1 MVDSNYYV
9 ENPANK
15 PMHYGEKPLVG
26 VIDFPDIPNRR
37 PYNYFETQAMY
48 DNFTRDMQVKVQHAN
63 PDKFKKGIPKI
74 IKIALGALLAA
85 PLVILG
91 AKGIR
96 KIISLLKH

>member
-37 PYNYFETQAMY
+37 PYNYFETQAM
-48 DNFTRDMQVKVQHAN
+48 
-63 PDKFKKGIPKI
+63 
-74 IKIALGALLAA
+74 
-85 PLVILG
+85 
-91 AKGIR
+91 
-96 KIISLLKH
+96 